1 MIKSYKLRRILA
13 NTFIYILLGGLG
25 LIWISPLVY
34 MIIHSFRA
42 DGGAFYSHILPWP
55 NAEGVR
61 FTLQNYVDLFTKADS
76 TANFPQWF
84 LNTFIIAI
92 FSCIISTLAVMMVSY
107 AFSRLRFAARKPLI
121 NIGMIL
127 GMFPGFMTMIAI
139 YYLLKALGIIN
150 YPLLALI
157 ICYSAGAGLGYQI
170 SKGFFD
176 TIPRALDEAA
186 TIDGA
191 TKNQVFWKIILPMSK
206 PIIVYTIL
214 TSFIGPWTDF
224 VLAKIIVGT
233 QGQQN
238 YTVAIGLQIFID
250 KEHKSDYFKMFLA
263 GSVVVAVPITA
274 LFLFLQ
280 RYYVEGVTAGGVK
293 G

>member
-1 MIKSYKLRRILA
+1 MIKSYKLKRGLSNA
-13 NTFIYILLGGLG
+13 FIYLLLSVLG
-25 LIWISPLVY
+25 IIWVSPLVY
-34 MIIHSFRA
+34 LVLHSFRDEGLA
-42 DGGAFYSHILPWP
+42 TVSYLLPKTYS
-55 NAEGVR
+55 
-61 FTLQNYVDLFTKADS
+61 FKNYIELFTD
-76 TANFPQWF
+76 TATLNFPRWF
-84 LNTFIIAI
+84 LNTFVVAC
-92 FSCIISTLAVMMVSY
+92 FSCVISTLAVLMVSY
-107 AFSRLRFAARKPLI
+107 SFSRLRFKARKPLI

-139 YYLLKALGIIN
+139 YYLLKAMGLTQT
-150 YPLLALI
+150 LLALV

-191 TKNQVFWKIILPMSK
+191 TRNQIFWKIILPMSK
-206 PIIVYTIL
+206 PIVVYTVL

-224 VLAKIIVGT
+224 ILAKIIMGDARD
-233 QGQQN
+233 N
-238 YTVAIGLQIFID
+238 YTVAIGLQTMVSLEF
-250 KEHKSDYFKMFLA
+250 KATYFKRFLA
-263 GSVVVAVPITA
+263 GSVIVAVPISA
-274 LFLFLQ
+274 LFLFMQ

>member
-1 MIKSYKLRRILA
+1 MIKSYKIRRVIT
-13 NTFIYILLGGLG
+13 NIFVYVLLGGLG

-34 MIIHSFRA
+34 LVLHSFRA
-42 DGGAFYSHILPWP
+42 EGLAQVDYLIPKSYS
-55 NAEGVR
+55 
-61 FTLQNYVDLFTKADS
+61 FQNYIDLFTVTS
-76 TANFPQWF
+76 GGTNFPRWF
-84 LNTFIIAI
+84 LNTFIVAI

-107 AFSRLRFAARKPLI
+107 AFSRLRFKARKPMI

-139 YYLLKALGIIN
+139 YYLLKAMGLTQT
-150 YPLLALI
+150 LVALV

-191 TKNQVFWKIILPMSK
+191 TKNQIFWKIILPMSK
-206 PIIVYTIL
+206 PIIVYTVL

-224 VLAKIIVGT
+224 ILAKIIMGSKID
-233 QGQQN
+233 N
-238 YTVAIGLQIFID
+238 YTVAIGLQNMLAAG
-250 KEHKSDYFKMFLA
+250 KSLTQFKMFLA
-263 GSVVVAVPITA
+263 GSVVVAVPITI
-274 LFLFLQ
+274 LFLVMQ

>member
-1 MIKSYKLRRILA
+1 MIKSYKLKRGLA
-13 NTFIYILLGGLG
+13 NGFIYLVLSVLG

-34 MIIHSFRA
+34 LVLHSFRDEGLA
-42 DGGAFYSHILPWP
+42 TVSYLLPKTYS
-55 NAEGVR
+55 
-61 FTLQNYVDLFTKADS
+61 FKNYIDLFTD
-76 TANFPQWF
+76 TATLNFPKWF
-84 LNTFIIAI
+84 MNTLIVAI
-92 FSCIISTLAVMMVSY
+92 FSCIISTLAVLMVSY
-107 AFSRLRFAARKPLI
+107 SFSRLRFKARKPLI
-121 NIGMIL
+121 NVGMIL

-139 YYLLKALGIIN
+139 YYLLKAMNLTQT
-150 YPLLALI
+150 LLALV

-191 TKNQVFWKIILPMSK
+191 TRNQIFWKIILPMSK
-206 PIIVYTIL
+206 PIVVYTVL

-224 VLAKIIVGT
+224 ILAKIIMGDNRD
-233 QGQQN
+233 N
-238 YTVAIGLQIFID
+238 YTVAIGLQTMVSLEF
-250 KEHKSDYFKMFLA
+250 KAAYFKRFLA
-263 GSVVVAVPITA
+263 GSVIVAVPISI
-274 LFLFLQ
+274 LFLFMQ

>member
-1 MIKSYKLRRILA
+1 MIKNYKVRRITSNIL
-13 NTFIYILLGGLG
+13 IYILLGGLG

-34 MIIHSFRA
+34 LVLHSFR
-42 DGGAFYSHILPWP
+42 Y
-55 NAEGVR
+55 EGLAYVTYL
-61 FTLQNYVDLFTKADS
+61 FPKQLSFKNYIDLFTVTADS
-76 TANFPQWF
+76 SLNFPRWF
-84 LNTFIIAI
+84 LNTFIVAV

-107 AFSRLRFAARKPLI
+107 AFSRLRFKARKPLI

-139 YYLLKALGIIN
+139 YYLLKAMGLLEL
-150 YPLLALI
+150 PLVALV

-191 TKNQVFWKIILPMSK
+191 TRNQIFWKIILPMSK
-206 PIIVYTIL
+206 PIIVYTVL

-224 VLAKIIVGT
+224 ILAKIIVGKDIP
-233 QGQQN
+233 N
-238 YTVAIGLQIFID
+238 YTVAIGLQMLID
-250 KEHKSDYFKMFLA
+250 SDHVLNNFKKFLA
-263 GSVVVAVPITA
+263 GSVVVAVPITT

>member
-1 MIKSYKLRRILA
+1 MIKSYKFRRVFSNI
-13 NTFIYILLGGLG
+13 FIYILLAGLG

-34 MIIHSFRA
+34 LVLHSFRA
-42 DGGAFYSHILPWP
+42 
-55 NAEGVR
+55 EGLAQVDYLIPKS
-61 FTLQNYVDLFTKADS
+61 FSFQNYIDLFTV
-76 TANFPQWF
+76 TGGGTNFPRWF
-84 LNTFIIAI
+84 LNTFIVAI
-92 FSCIISTLAVMMVSY
+92 FSCIISTLAVLMVSY
-107 AFSRLRFAARKPLI
+107 SFSRMRFKARKPMI

-139 YYLLKALGIIN
+139 YYLLKAMGLTQT
-150 YPLLALI
+150 LVALV

-191 TKNQVFWKIILPMSK
+191 TKHQIFWKIILPMSK
-206 PIIVYTIL
+206 PIIVYTVL

-224 VLAKIIVGT
+224 ILAKIIMGSAID
-233 QGQQN
+233 N
-238 YTVAIGLQIFID
+238 YTVAIGLQNMLAAG
-250 KEHKSDYFKMFLA
+250 KSLTQFKMFLA
-263 GSVVVAVPITA
+263 GSVVVAVPITI
-274 LFLFLQ
+274 LFLIMQ

>member
-1 MIKSYKLRRILA
+1 MIKSYKLRRFLA
-13 NTFIYILLGGLG
+13 NAFIYILLAVLG
-25 LIWISPLVY
+25 LIWVSPLAY
-34 MIIHSFRA
+34 LILHSFR
-42 DGGAFYSHILPWP
+42 D
-55 NAEGVR
+55 EGLAYVSYLIPKKLS
-61 FTLQNYVDLFTKADS
+61 FQNYIDLFTVTSKS
-76 TANFPQWF
+76 SMNFPRWF
-84 LNTFIIAI
+84 MNTFIVAI

-107 AFSRLRFAARKPLI
+107 AFSRLRFKARKPLI

-139 YYLLKALGIIN
+139 YYLLKAMGLLEM
-150 YPLLALI
+150 PLVALV

-191 TKNQVFWKIILPMSK
+191 TRNQIFWKIILPMSK
-206 PIIVYTIL
+206 PILVYTVL

-224 VLAKIIVGT
+224 ILAKIIVGKDIP
-233 QGQQN
+233 N
-238 YTVAIGLQIFID
+238 YTVAIGLQMLID
-250 KEHKSDYFKMFLA
+250 ADHVLNNFKKFLA
-263 GSVVVAVPITA
+263 GSVVVAVPITT
-274 LFLFLQ
+274 LFLIMQ

>member
-1 MIKSYKLRRILA
+1 MIKSYKLKRGLSNA
-13 NTFIYILLGGLG
+13 FIYLLLAVLG
-25 LIWISPLVY
+25 IIWVSPLVY
-34 MIIHSFRA
+34 LVLHSFRDEGLA
-42 DGGAFYSHILPWP
+42 TVSYLLPKTYS
-55 NAEGVR
+55 
-61 FTLQNYVDLFTKADS
+61 FKNYIELFTD
-76 TANFPQWF
+76 TATLNFPRWF
-84 LNTFIIAI
+84 LNTFVVAC
-92 FSCIISTLAVMMVSY
+92 FSCVISTLAVLMVSY
-107 AFSRLRFAARKPLI
+107 SFSRLRFKARKPLI

-139 YYLLKALGIIN
+139 YYLLKAMGLTQT
-150 YPLLALI
+150 LLALV

-191 TKNQVFWKIILPMSK
+191 TRNQIFWKIILPMSK
-206 PIIVYTIL
+206 PIVVYTVL

-224 VLAKIIVGT
+224 ILAKIIMGDARD
-233 QGQQN
+233 N
-238 YTVAIGLQIFID
+238 YTVAIGLQTMVSLEF
-250 KEHKSDYFKMFLA
+250 KATYFKRFLA
-263 GSVVVAVPITA
+263 GSVIVAVPISA
-274 LFLFLQ
+274 LFLFMQ